1 MKPIELVQYRGRIYR
16 LAKATLP
23 ASYSK
28 EAVEKVDA
36 AVSAAVLSLVSALE
50 PQKVP
55 AKDFGRAL
63 AYAIEGFFNK
73 LKSDPAV
80 SQVEKNGLPKE
91 LR

>member
-1 MKPIELVQYRGRIYR
+1 MQLVQYQDRFYR
-16 LAKATLP
+16 EAKAILP
-23 ASYSK
+23 VSYDK
-28 EAVEKVDA
+28 DARTKVDA
-36 AVSAAVLSLVSALE
+36 AISAAVISLVSALE

>member
-1 MKPIELVQYRGRIYR
+1 MRLVQYQSKFYCE
-16 LAKATLP
+16 AKATLP
-23 ASYSK
+23 VSYDK
-28 EAVEKVDA
+28 DAKTKVDS
-36 AVSAAVLSLVSALE
+36 AVSAAVISLVSALE

-63 AYAIEGFFNK
+63 AYAIEGFFDK

-80 SQVEKNGLPKE
+80 SQVEKGGLPKE